1 VSIGPPLPAGYA
13 LRAPERAEA
22 PDVVALIN
30 AVELADQGEIEMT
43 LEDLVVEW
51 NRPGFD
57 LATDAW
63 LVTAPDG
70 SPAAYM
76 DVYFGRGRAAIN
88 PSSGVDPNHTGL
100 GIGALLLAT
109 AVSRGTEMLSSAT
122 EATREEITHIVSVDN
137 PFADVLGRS
146 GFEESKRH
154 WVMRIDM
161 AEPPE
166 PPSWPEGV
174 AVRAF
179 VPGRDDEV
187 IYRLVQT
194 AFDDIE
200 ERTWSPYDEWRVY
213 LIDREDFDP
222 SLWFLAVEGDDIV
235 GCALAVEY
243 PEEGWVRQFAV
254 RRDARGRGIGTALL
268 REAFCELNR
277 RGERRV
283 GLGVSA
289 TNESAQRLYRGAGM
303 RVHREY
309 VEYAKKV

>member
-1 VSIGPPLPAGYA
+1 MSIEPPLPAGYA
-13 LRAPERAEA
+13 LRAPEHDEVRE
-22 PDVVALIN
+22 VVDLID
-30 AVELADQGEIEMT
+30 AVELAELGEAEMT
-43 LEDLVVEW
+43 LEDLAVEW
-51 NRPGFD
+51 SRPGFD
-57 LATDAW
+57 LGADAW

-70 SPAAYM
+70 TPAAYT

-88 PSSGVDPNHTGL
+88 PSSGVHPNHTGL

-109 AVSRGTEMLSSAT
+109 AVSRGTEMLHTAT
-122 EATREEITHIVSVDN
+122 EATRGEITHIVSVDN
-137 PFADVLGRS
+137 PFAEVLGRG
-146 GFEESKRH
+146 GFEESKRD

-161 AEPPE
+161 GEPPA

-179 VPGRDDEV
+179 APGQDDEV

-200 ERTWSPYDEWRVY
+200 ERIWSPYDEWRVY
-213 LIDREDFDP
+213 LIDRNDFDP
-222 SLWFLAVEGDDIV
+222 SLWFLATEGDDIV
-235 GCALAVEY
+235 GCTLAVEY

-268 REAFCELNR
+268 REAFGELYR

-283 GLGVSA
+283 GLGVAAVNSG
-289 TNESAQRLYRGAGM
+289 AQHLYQRAGM